1 MPIFDQGYQHWNGRL
16 SGHVWRWLAVT
27 REGVRAQW
35 KKRATRSA
43 VLVAFGPALLLS
55 AMLIVWGLLEQQSSL
70 LDTFGPLLRGLP
82 PEIIEGPKQYRASFW
97 TMAYHY
103 FFQIQTFFAM
113 ILVLIV
119 GPDLISQDLRFNAIP
134 LYFSRPLR
142 RIDYFLGK
150 LGVIGFYLAVVAIGP
165 ALVAYLLG
173 VAFSFELSV
182 FRDTARLMAGVI
194 AYGLLIVVSAGTLML
209 ALSSLSRSSRF
220 VGAAWVGVWVVG
232 NIAAQSLQDTVRKDW
247 CPLVSYSRNL
257 DRMRTVLLDTE
268 SALAQ
273 FLALYEAGLS
283 AGRDAA
289 RGALPFPFGRGRRGR
304 GPFAPPEP
312 PPPPPPAI
320 VEGLKSADY
329 PWRWSAGVLGGL
341 FVASVWTLSTR
352 VKSLDRL
359 K

>member
-16 SGHVWRWLAVT
+16 SGHAWRWLAVT

-43 VLVAFGPALLLS
+43 VLVAFGPALILS
-55 AMLIVWGLLEQQSSL
+55 ALLIVWGLLEQQSSL
-70 LDTFGPLLRGLP
+70 LDTIRPLLRGLP
-82 PEIIEGPKQYRASFW
+82 TEIVEGPKLYRASFW

-103 FFQIQTFFAM
+103 FFAVQTFFAM

-119 GPDLISQDLRFNAIP
+119 GPDLISQDLRFNAMP
-134 LYFSRPLR
+134 LYFARPMR

-150 LGVIGFYLAVVAIGP
+150 LGVIGFYLALVAIGP
-165 ALVAYLLG
+165 ALAAFLLG
-173 VAFSFELSV
+173 LAFSFELSV
-182 FRDTARLMAGVI
+182 FRDTARLMGGVI

-209 ALSSLSRSSRF
+209 ALSSLSRRSRF

-232 NIAAQSLQDTVRKDW
+232 NIAAQSLQETVKQDW
-247 CPLVSYSRNL
+247 CPLVSYTRNL
-257 DRMRTVLLDTE
+257 DRMRSELLDTE
-268 SALAQ
+268 SARAQ
-273 FLALYEAGLS
+273 FVALYEAS
-283 AGRDAA
+283 INAGRDAA
-289 RGALPFPFGRGRRGR
+289 RKALPFPFGGRRGRRGL
-304 GPFAPPEP
+304 FAPPEP

-320 VEGLKSADY
+320 LEGLKAADY
-329 PWRWSAGVLGGL
+329 PWTWSAGVLAGL
-341 FVASVWTLSTR
+341 FAVSALILSTR

>member
-16 SGHVWRWLAVT
+16 SGHAWRWLAVT

-35 KKRATRSA
+35 KKRATRHA
-43 VLVAFGPALLLS
+43 VLVAFGPALILS
-55 AMLIVWGLLEQQSSL
+55 ALLIIWGLLEQQSSL
-70 LDTFGPLLRGLP
+70 LDALRPLLRGLP
-82 PEIIEGPKQYRASFW
+82 PEIVEGPKPYRASFW

-103 FFQIQTFFAM
+103 FFQVQTFFAM
-113 ILVLIV
+113 LLVLIV

-142 RIDYFLGK
+142 RIDYFVGK
-150 LGVIGFYLAVVAIGP
+150 LGVIACYLAVVTIGP
-165 ALVAYLLG
+165 ALAAYLLG
-173 VAFSFELSV
+173 LAFSFELSV
-182 FRDTARLMAGVI
+182 FRDTARLMAGVLG
-194 AYGLLIVVSAGTLML
+194 YGLLIVVSAGTLML

-232 NIAAQSLQDTVRKDW
+232 NIAAQTLQETVRQDW
-247 CPLVSYSRNL
+247 CPLVSYTRNL

-268 SALAQ
+268 SARAQ

-283 AGRDAA
+283 AGRAAA
-289 RGALPFPFGRGRRGR
+289 RPAMPFPFGRARRR
-304 GPFAPPEP
+304 LRPEPPPEP
-312 PPPPPPAI
+312 PA
-320 VEGLKSADY
+320 VLEGLKSADY
-329 PWRWSAGVLGGL
+329 PWTWSAGVLAGL
-341 FVASVWTLSTR
+341 FVVSAWTLGTR